1 MPLHIVHNDITKM
14 NTDIIVNAANTQLL
28 QGGGVCGA
36 IFKAAGEKELQQE
49 CYALAPVQVGEAVIT
64 QGYNLNAK
72 YIIHAVGPIYK
83 DGNHNEKELLENAYK
98 NSLSLAINNNC
109 HSISFPL
116 ISSGIYGYPKQEA
129 LNIAV
134 TTISQFLDKYDLDVY
149 LVVYDRN
156 AVTLSEKLYHSI
168 EHYIDSYFVEERVI
182 RNYEFDEYVF
192 NAPQPQRSLSSKK
205 KTSFRKKDIS
215 IESED
220 FQCTRSLDNLLDMI
234 HETFSEMLLRLID
247 EKGYTDA
254 QIYKK
259 ANIDRKLFSKI
270 RTQKH
275 YHPSKK
281 TTLALAI
288 ALELSLDETIDLLN
302 KAGYALSNSQKSDI
316 IIRYFIENKEYNIFT
331 INEAL
336 FCFNEPT
343 L

>member
-14 NTDIIVNAANTQLL
+14 DTDIIVNAANTHLL

-49 CYALAPVQVGEAVIT
+49 CYTLTPVQTGDAVIT
-64 QGYNLNAK
+64 GGYNLKAK

-83 DGNHNEKELLENAYK
+83 DGKHNEKELLINAYK
-98 NSLSLAINNNC
+98 NSLYLAINNNC

-149 LVVYDRN
+149 LVVYDRS
-156 AVTLSEKLYHSI
+156 AVTLSEKLYHNI

-182 RNYEFDEYVF
+182 RSYEFDEYVF

-205 KTSFRKKDIS
+205 KTSFHKKDIY
-215 IESED
+215 IEPEAVES
-220 FQCTRSLDNLLDMI
+220 TRSLDDLIDMI

-316 IIRYFIENKEYNIFT
+316 IIRYFIENKDYNIFT